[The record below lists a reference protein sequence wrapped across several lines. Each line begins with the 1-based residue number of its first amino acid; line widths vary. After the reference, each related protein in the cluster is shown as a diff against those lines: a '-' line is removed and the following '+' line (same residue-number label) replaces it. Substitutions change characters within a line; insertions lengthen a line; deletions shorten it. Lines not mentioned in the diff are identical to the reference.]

1 MRNILL
7 ISFVLLFNPLNVFS
21 IEPDEILS
29 DSILENRARNLSKG
43 IRCLVCQ
50 NQSIDD
56 SDSELAKDLRKI
68 IRIKIVEG
76 KKDKEINDFLVEKYG
91 NFILMKP
98 PFYSETFLLWSSPFI
113 IVFIG
118 FIIIFFSLK
127 KTRSENFLK
136 NTKVVIHLH
145 VTRTT
150 VVQL

>member
-1 MRNILL
+1 MKNILL
-7 ISFVLLFNPLNVFS
+7 IFFVLLLSPLNVFS

-29 DSILENRARNLSKG
+29 DSKLENRARSLSKG

-127 KTRSENFLK
+127 KTRSEN
-136 NTKVVIHLH
+136 
-145 VTRTT
+145 
-150 VVQL
+150 

>member
-1 MRNILL
+1 MKNILL
-7 ISFVLLFNPLNVFS
+7 LSFVLLLNPLNVFS

-29 DSILENRARNLSKG
+29 DSKLENRARNLSKG

-127 KTRSENFLK
+127 KTRSEN
-136 NTKVVIHLH
+136 
-145 VTRTT
+145 
-150 VVQL
+150 

>member
-1 MRNILL
+1 MKNILL
-7 ISFVLLFNPLNVFS
+7 IFFVLLLSPLGVFS
-21 IEPDEILS
+21 IEPNEILS
-29 DSILENRARNLSKG
+29 DSKLENRARNLSKG

-127 KTRSENFLK
+127 KTRSEN
-136 NTKVVIHLH
+136 
-145 VTRTT
+145 
-150 VVQL
+150 

>member
-7 ISFVLLFNPLNVFS
+7 ISFVLLLNPLNVFS
-21 IEPDEILS
+21 IEPDEILF
-29 DSILENRARNLSKG
+29 DSKLENRARNLSKG

-127 KTRSENFLK
+127 KTRSEN
-136 NTKVVIHLH
+136 
-145 VTRTT
+145 
-150 VVQL
+150 

>member
-1 MRNILL
+1 MKKILL
-7 ISFVLLFNPLNVFS
+7 ISFVLFLSPLNAFP
-21 IEPDEILS
+21 IEPDEVLS
-29 DSILENRARNLSKG
+29 DSKLENRARNLSKG

-127 KTRSENFLK
+127 KTRPEN
-136 NTKVVIHLH
+136 
-145 VTRTT
+145 
-150 VVQL
+150 

>member
-1 MRNILL
+1 MKNILL
-7 ISFVLLFNPLNVFS
+7 ISFLLLLNPLNVFS

-29 DSILENRARNLSKG
+29 DSKLENRARNLSKG

-127 KTRSENFLK
+127 KTRPEN
-136 NTKVVIHLH
+136 
-145 VTRTT
+145 
-150 VVQL
+150 

>member
-1 MRNILL
+1 MKNILL
-7 ISFVLLFNPLNVFS
+7 ISFVLLLSPLNVFS

-29 DSILENRARNLSKG
+29 DSKLENRARNLSKG

-127 KTRSENFLK
+127 KTRLEN
-136 NTKVVIHLH
+136 
-145 VTRTT
+145 
-150 VVQL
+150 

>member
-7 ISFVLLFNPLNVFS
+7 ISFVLLLSPLNVFS

-29 DSILENRARNLSKG
+29 DSKLENRARNLSKG

-118 FIIIFFSLK
+118 FMIIFFSLK
-127 KTRSENFLK
+127 KTRPEN
-136 NTKVVIHLH
+136 
-145 VTRTT
+145 
-150 VVQL
+150 

>member
-1 MRNILL
+1 MKNILL
-7 ISFVLLFNPLNVFS
+7 ISFMLLLSPLNVFS

-29 DSILENRARNLSKG
+29 DSKLENRARNLSKG

-127 KTRSENFLK
+127 KTNHPLFLIVLSK
-136 NTKVVIHLH
+136 
-145 VTRTT
+145 
-150 VVQL
+150 

>member
-1 MRNILL
+1 MKNILL
-7 ISFVLLFNPLNVFS
+7 ISFVLLLSPLNVFC

-29 DSILENRARNLSKG
+29 DNKLENRARNLSKG

-118 FIIIFFSLK
+118 FIIIFLSLK
-127 KTRSENFLK
+127 KTRPEN
-136 NTKVVIHLH
+136 
-145 VTRTT
+145 
-150 VVQL
+150 

>member
-1 MRNILL
+1 MKNILL
-7 ISFVLLFNPLNVFS
+7 ISFVLLLSPLNSFS

-29 DSILENRARNLSKG
+29 DRKLENRARNLSKG

-127 KTRSENFLK
+127 KTRPEN
-136 NTKVVIHLH
+136 
-145 VTRTT
+145 
-150 VVQL
+150 

>member
-1 MRNILL
+1 MKNILL
-7 ISFVLLFNPLNVFS
+7 LSFVLLLSPLNVFS

-29 DSILENRARNLSKG
+29 DSKLENRARNLSKG

-127 KTRSENFLK
+127 KTRSDF
-136 NTKVVIHLH
+136 
-145 VTRTT
+145 
-150 VVQL
+150 

>member
-1 MRNILL
+1 MKNILL
-7 ISFVLLFNPLNVFS
+7 ISFVLLLSPLNVFS
-21 IEPDEILS
+21 IERDEILS
-29 DSILENRARNLSKG
+29 DSKLENRARNLSKG

-127 KTRSENFLK
+127 KTRPEN
-136 NTKVVIHLH
+136 
-145 VTRTT
+145 
-150 VVQL
+150 

>member
-1 MRNILL
+1 MKNILL
-7 ISFVLLFNPLNVFS
+7 ISFALLLSPLNVFC
-21 IEPDEILS
+21 IEPGEILS
-29 DSILENRARNLSKG
+29 DNKLENRARNLSKG

-56 SDSELAKDLRKI
+56 SDSELAKDLRKM

-118 FIIIFFSLK
+118 FIIVFFSLK
-127 KTRSENFLK
+127 KTRPEN
-136 NTKVVIHLH
+136 
-145 VTRTT
+145 
-150 VVQL
+150 

>member
-1 MRNILL
+1 MKNILL
-7 ISFVLLFNPLNVFS
+7 ISFVLLLSPLNVFS

-29 DSILENRARNLSKG
+29 DNKLENRARNLSKG

-127 KTRSENFLK
+127 KTRSEN
-136 NTKVVIHLH
+136 
-145 VTRTT
+145 
-150 VVQL
+150 

>member
-7 ISFVLLFNPLNVFS
+7 ISFVLLLSPLNVFS
-21 IEPDEILS
+21 IEPNEILS
-29 DSILENRARNLSKG
+29 DSKLENRARNLSKG

-127 KTRSENFLK
+127 KTRPEN
-136 NTKVVIHLH
+136 
-145 VTRTT
+145 
-150 VVQL
+150 

>member
-1 MRNILL
+1 MKNILL
-7 ISFVLLFNPLNVFS
+7 ISFVLLLSPLNVFS

-29 DSILENRARNLSKG
+29 DSKLENRARNLSKG

-127 KTRSENFLK
+127 RTRPEN
-136 NTKVVIHLH
+136 
-145 VTRTT
+145 
-150 VVQL
+150 

>member
-7 ISFVLLFNPLNVFS
+7 ISFVLLLNPLNVFS
-21 IEPDEILS
+21 IEPDEILF
-29 DSILENRARNLSKG
+29 DSKLENRARNLSKG

-127 KTRSENFLK
+127 KTRPEN
-136 NTKVVIHLH
+136 
-145 VTRTT
+145 
-150 VVQL
+150 

>member
-1 MRNILL
+1 MKNILL

-29 DSILENRARNLSKG
+29 DNKLENRARNLSKG

-76 KKDKEINDFLVEKYG
+76 KQDKEINDFLVEKYG

-127 KTRSENFLK
+127 KTRPEN
-136 NTKVVIHLH
+136 
-145 VTRTT
+145 
-150 VVQL
+150 

>member
-1 MRNILL
+1 MKNILL
-7 ISFVLLFNPLNVFS
+7 ISFVLLLSPLNVFS

-29 DSILENRARNLSKG
+29 DSKLENRARNLSKG

-113 IVFIG
+113 IVLIG

-127 KTRSENFLK
+127 KTRSEN
-136 NTKVVIHLH
+136 
-145 VTRTT
+145 
-150 VVQL
+150 

>member
-1 MRNILL
+1 MKNILL
-7 ISFVLLFNPLNVFS
+7 ISFVLLLNPLNVFS

-29 DSILENRARNLSKG
+29 DSKLENRARNLSKG

-91 NFILMKP
+91 NFILMKT

-127 KTRSENFLK
+127 KTRPEN
-136 NTKVVIHLH
+136 
-145 VTRTT
+145 
-150 VVQL
+150 

>member
-1 MRNILL
+1 MKNILL
-7 ISFVLLFNPLNVFS
+7 ISFALLLSPLNVFC

-29 DSILENRARNLSKG
+29 DNKLENRARNLSKG

-127 KTRSENFLK
+127 KTRPEN
-136 NTKVVIHLH
+136 
-145 VTRTT
+145 
-150 VVQL
+150 

>member
-1 MRNILL
+1 MKNILL
-7 ISFVLLFNPLNVFS
+7 ISFVLLLSPLNVFS

-29 DSILENRARNLSKG
+29 DSKLENRARNLSKG

-113 IVFIG
+113 IVFMG

-127 KTRSENFLK
+127 KTRSEN
-136 NTKVVIHLH
+136 
-145 VTRTT
+145 
-150 VVQL
+150 

>member
-7 ISFVLLFNPLNVFS
+7 ISFVLLLNPLNVFS

-29 DSILENRARNLSKG
+29 DSKLENRARNLSKG

-118 FIIIFFSLK
+118 LIIIFFSIK
-127 KTRSENFLK
+127 KTRPEN
-136 NTKVVIHLH
+136 
-145 VTRTT
+145 
-150 VVQL
+150 

>member
-1 MRNILL
+1 MKNILL
-7 ISFVLLFNPLNVFS
+7 ISFVLLISPLNVFS

-29 DSILENRARNLSKG
+29 DSKLENRARNLSKG

-127 KTRSENFLK
+127 KTRPEN
-136 NTKVVIHLH
+136 
-145 VTRTT
+145 
-150 VVQL
+150 